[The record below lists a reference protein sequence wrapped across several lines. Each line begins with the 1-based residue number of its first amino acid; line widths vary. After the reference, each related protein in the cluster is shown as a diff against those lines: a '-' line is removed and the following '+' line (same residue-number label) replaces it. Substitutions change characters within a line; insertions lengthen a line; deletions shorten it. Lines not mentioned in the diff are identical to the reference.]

1 VRPDSPRPGR
11 LEPGS
16 TAMLAISTA
25 ASEGSFL
32 LIEFA
37 ISFSAH
43 SITVSLVQVLGT
55 SADKYMEGGVY
66 GHLGGKN
73 PIGKLLY
80 LGFLCRIQNRL
91 ELVNEKKCN
100 SFY

>member
-1 VRPDSPRPGR
+1 
-11 LEPGS
+11 
-16 TAMLAISTA
+16 
-25 ASEGSFL
+25 
-32 LIEFA
+32 
-37 ISFSAH
+37 
-43 SITVSLVQVLGT
+43 VLGT

-73 PIGKLLY
+73 PIGRLLY

-91 ELVNEKKCN
+91 ELVNEKKYN